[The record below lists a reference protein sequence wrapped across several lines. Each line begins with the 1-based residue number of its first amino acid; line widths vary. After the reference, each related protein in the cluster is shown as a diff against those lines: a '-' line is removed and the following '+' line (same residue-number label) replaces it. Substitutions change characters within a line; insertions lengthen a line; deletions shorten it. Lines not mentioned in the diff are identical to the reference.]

1 MTLPP
6 GAKLGPYEITALVGQ
21 GGMGE
26 VYQAR
31 DTRIDR
37 TVALKIL
44 GGTLSSVDR
53 RTSLEREARFVAS
66 LNHPHICAL
75 HDVSREKETPFL
87 VMEYVQG
94 ETLAARLTRGALP
107 PREAVRYAIQIGEAL
122 DHAHRHGVLHRDL
135 KPANIML
142 TKAGVKVLDFG
153 LSALR
158 TAAPIDVPLDR
169 TPVAGER
176 VASEESLLGTIQYMA
191 PERLEGHAADVA
203 SDLFAFGAVMY
214 EMATGRRA
222 FDSGSAAGVI
232 AAVLQT
238 DPPPASSIEPAV
250 PAAFEWVIQKAI
262 AKNPDARWQAA
273 GDVVEVLRWVARTPA
288 VPPPGQSSKR
298 WLLPGLGV
306 LSAVLALSAF
316 GAYRAFRA
324 EPATE
329 PAMTFSIDPPA
340 TGGFT
345 PTTSSVQSPQFA
357 LSPDGRRLAFV
368 ASVGHEPPQLW
379 LRQLQALNP
388 EPLAGTQ
395 GAEYPFWSPDSQS
408 LGFFANGSLKRIDI
422 AGGPARVLAPAA
434 FGRGGAWNRTGTIVF
449 APSTQ
454 TGLFRVSAAGG
465 EAAPLTTLDASGS
478 EASHRWPQFLPD
490 DRHFLYFVQGTT
502 PETHSLYIGDLDRSP
517 PRRVRAAPLSAA
529 FVAPGHLLFV
539 LDDALLAA
547 PFDWRAAKIVGE
559 PSTVVSS
566 VAGSSSFYGAFS
578 ASGNG
583 LLVYAS
589 SEASSELV
597 WLDRAGQR
605 SPALRPASQYADF
618 RLSPA
623 DDRLALAEVDPQTHR
638 PDIRVLDLQRGAT
651 LRVTYDA
658 ATDAS
663 PVWSPDGRHLVFRS
677 NRSGLH
683 DLYERLANGTGQST
697 LLLRTGDAKYPTDW
711 SPDGRTIL
719 FHTYTRQTG
728 GDVWT
733 MNADGSKPQPL
744 LNGPYDEMQAQLSP
758 DGQWVAY
765 TSFESGHREVYVR
778 NLSDAGR
785 RWQMSAGG
793 GSDPRWRGDGRELF
807 YISAASQLT
816 AVMFAGTGPGVPKA
830 LFPVRVIPP
839 VMPYLS
845 SYDVTGDGQRFLFK
859 LPVHDLTSAP
869 LHLLTNWRYYSG
881 RSAGAGVR

>member
-1 MTLPP
+1 
-6 GAKLGPYEITALVGQ
+6 
-21 GGMGE
+21 
-26 VYQAR
+26 
-31 DTRIDR
+31 
-37 TVALKIL
+37 
-44 GGTLSSVDR
+44 
-53 RTSLEREARFVAS
+53 
-66 LNHPHICAL
+66 
-75 HDVSREKETPFL
+75 
-87 VMEYVQG
+87 
-94 ETLAARLTRGALP
+94 
-107 PREAVRYAIQIGEAL
+107 
-122 DHAHRHGVLHRDL
+122 
-135 KPANIML
+135 
-142 TKAGVKVLDFG
+142 
-153 LSALR
+153 
-158 TAAPIDVPLDR
+158 
-169 TPVAGER
+169 
-176 VASEESLLGTIQYMA
+176 MA
-191 PERLEGHAADVA
+191 PERLEGHDADVA

-250 PAAFEWVIQKAI
+250 PATFEWVIQKAI

-273 GDVVEVLRWVARTPA
+273 GDIVEILRWVARTPD
-288 VPPPGQSSKR
+288 VPPPGQSSNR

-306 LSAVLALSAF
+306 LSAVVALSSF

-329 PAMTFSIDPPA
+329 PAMIFSIDPPS
-340 TGGFT
+340 TGDFT

-357 LSPDGRRLAFV
+357 LSPDGRSLAFV
-368 ASVGHEPPQLW
+368 ASVGHEPSQLW

-408 LGFFANGSLKRIDI
+408 LGFFANGSLKRIDL
-422 AGGPARVLAPAA
+422 AGGPARVLAPAV
-434 FGRGGAWNRTGTIVF
+434 FGRGGAWNRSGTIVF

-465 EAAPLTTLDASGS
+465 EAAPLTTLDANGS

-502 PETHSLYIGDLDRSP
+502 PGTHSLYVGDLDRSP

-559 PSTVVSS
+559 PSAVVSS

-578 ASGNG
+578 ASANG
-583 LLVYAS
+583 LLVYAN

-605 SPALRPASQYADF
+605 SPALRPSSQYADF

-623 DDRLALAEVDPQTHR
+623 DDQLALAEVDPQTHR

-711 SPDGRTIL
+711 SSDGRTIL

-744 LNGPYDEMQAQLSP
+744 LNGPY
-758 DGQWVAY
+758 
-765 TSFESGHREVYVR
+765 RR
-778 NLSDAGR
+778 DAGAAIAGRPMGRIHVVRERTCGGLRAQPR
-785 RWQMSAGG
+785 RCGTALADVGGRGQRSAMAGRWARAVLHLGG
-793 GSDPRWRGDGRELF
+793 IAADGGHVRGDRPRRPEGTLSGARHPAGDAVFEQLRRDRRR
-807 YISAASQLT
+807 AAIPVQAAGARLDLGAAAPPHRLAVLQRPERRCRGPLT
-816 AVMFAGTGPGVPKA
+816 SHPTAGTKRP
-830 LFPVRVIPP
+830 
-839 VMPYLS
+839 S
-845 SYDVTGDGQRFLFK
+845 K
-859 LPVHDLTSAP
+859 LLNP
-869 LHLLTNWRYYSG
+869 HLAA
-881 RSAGAGVR
+881 AGST